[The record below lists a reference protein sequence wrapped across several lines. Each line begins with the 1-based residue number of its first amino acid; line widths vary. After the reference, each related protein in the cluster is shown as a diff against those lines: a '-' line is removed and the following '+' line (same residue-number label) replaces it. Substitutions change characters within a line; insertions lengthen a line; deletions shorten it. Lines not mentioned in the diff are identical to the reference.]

1 MYANCH
7 GNDHNFTE
15 TWSYNKVMKGLKV
28 RIRMKQFRIPQILIV
43 SLSLLLSISV
53 ASSASAA
60 TLTVNEY
67 TDGAESGNAS
77 GTCNLREAIQAINN
91 GADIVGDCT
100 ATGTYGTAD
109 EIQFT
114 GTFPQTYTLTWDAGG
129 GTAHPLIVDNDL
141 IITGPGSA
149 DLTIDGNDETMAFIL
164 GAQFSGT
171 GVVFD
176 LSGVTLLDGNSTVA
190 FGSYGYNGGEGG
202 TIYSQDGGEVTL
214 DDIIMNG
221 GTGVNGANLY
231 IGTNSTLTMSDT
243 EILNGESLF
252 GGRGGGIYLGNGS
265 SATITTSIIDG
276 NTTNTQS
283 GGGIYS
289 ESVFLDIRNS
299 TISNNTTD
307 IDNADFAQGGGIY
320 QSPVASSEFIMVD
333 SRLLGN
339 YAPSEGGGILVDS
352 TSIFINGSE
361 ISDNTTDVNG
371 GGIKIGGST
380 AVILNSTLSGNHA
393 ASAGGGFSL
402 VGTGFV
408 YFIHSTI
415 TANTV
420 TNQTRSAGIFFAND
434 GNVHLIG
441 TILAENNT
449 TGDNDDCFSFAT
461 PTITSGGYNL
471 IGVNNGCSG
480 FFTAD
485 PTDIVGTSAS
495 PETADLEA
503 LADNDG
509 PDSPTTTPQTHEA
522 TVASANVWEAIP
534 SATCEDTFTAANYGP
549 GGSVVNTTTH
559 SFGTNILAE
568 FATISEE
575 DQRDYPRPGMTD
587 CEIGAFEN
595 STLAVY
601 DYGDAP
607 DTYATLSASTGAFHT
622 IDTDLLLGAE
632 IDDETDGQPTAG
644 ADGDDTNG
652 TTPDDEDGVT
662 FSTLTESNSGSADID
677 IVNNTGANAYLQAW
691 VDYDNNGTFE
701 AGEQVAT
708 DVAANATGTVNIF
721 ISPPPGSAGTTYARF
736 RLTPTS
742 GLGSDGDGGIGE
754 VEDYQITINNSVTT
768 TSSGGGGAGGRST
781 PTPPPSED
789 PQEDPETEAPEE
801 SPEETPQDPEEL
813 IQTAIE
819 KIAEAPTR
827 QLLRIKDDLVH
838 TQIWPRTGVDA
849 TISSA
854 LARVYGA
861 TSPFSDL
868 DINHLYFEPTVVLYL
883 QGVVEGY
890 QDGTVQLERH
900 ISRVE
905 ALKLILYTT
914 ESTIFED
921 NRAIFPDT
929 EEGAWYQPYLN
940 TALYFEL
947 IGGYENGN
955 FGPNDD
961 VTFGQAFKMVS
972 QILKFSISE
981 QEQNDQHWAEKYA
994 HELRKR
1000 SIIPPE
1006 LNSQSLYDQPIT
1018 RGQLFALIY
1027 RAIMFVDHDHEAF
1040 LDTIELSIPKLNIN
1054 NIPVQR
1060 TVLSTTAIWLKDIID
1075 STGFYENPLPEK
1087 NGQLVIFG
1095 HSSKYI
1101 WDPNTFGTIF
1111 RPLMNDLNVGDAVEL
1126 SIGGTVHTYEITNKE
1141 KVPEENIDNLKNN
1154 NSDLIIFTCDLDIT
1168 QRWVFSAK
1176 KLT

>member
-1 MYANCH
+1 
-7 GNDHNFTE
+7 
-15 TWSYNKVMKGLKV
+15 
-28 RIRMKQFRIPQILIV
+28 MKQLRIPQILIV
-43 SLSLLLSISV
+43 SLGLLLSISIV
-53 ASSASAA
+53 SPASAA

-67 TDGAESGNAS
+67 TDGAESGNTS
-77 GTCNLREAIQAINN
+77 GTCNLREAIQAIND
-91 GADIVGDCT
+91 GADIAGDCT

-129 GTAHPLIVDNDL
+129 GTAHPLIIDNDVT
-141 IITGPGSA
+141 ITGPGSGS
-149 DLTIDGNDETMAFIL
+149 LTIDGNEEAQIFFL
-164 GAQFSGT
+164 GKEYTGT
-171 GVVFD
+171 GITFN
-176 LSGVTLLDGNSTVA
+176 LSGATLANGDATVA
-190 FGSYGYNGGEGG
+190 FGSYGYNAGEGG
-202 TIYSQDGGEVTL
+202 LIYSQDGGDITL
-214 DDIIMNG
+214 DDVILNSGNSAG
-221 GTGVNGANLY
+221 GGNLY
-231 IGTNSTLTMSDT
+231 IGTTSTATINNTQIID
-243 EILNGESLF
+243 GQSLF
-252 GGRGGGIYLGNGS
+252 NGRGGGMYIGTGS
-265 SATITTSIIDG
+265 EVTITNSIIDG
-276 NTTNTQS
+276 NTTASQS

-289 ESVFLDIRNS
+289 DAVLLEIRNS
-299 TISNNTTD
+299 TISNNLTD
-307 IDNADFAQGGGIY
+307 TSNSDFAQGGGIFSDT
-320 QSPVASSEFIMVD
+320 QTNSEFILVD
-333 SRLLGN
+333 SRIIN
-339 YAPSEGGGILVDS
+339 NFAPAEGGGILTDS
-352 TSIFINGSE
+352 DSIYIDGTE
-361 ISDNTTDVNG
+361 ISGNTADTSG
-371 GGIKIGGST
+371 GGIKIGGSNT
-380 AVILNSTLSGNHA
+380 VIINSTLSGNHA
-393 ASAGGGFSL
+393 GSEGGAFNL

-420 TNQTRSAGIFFAND
+420 TNQTRGAGLHFSNN
-434 GNVHLIG
+434 GNMHLIG

-449 TGDNDDCFSFAT
+449 TGDNDDCFTFDS

-471 IGVNNGCSG
+471 IGVNDGCSA
-480 FFTAD
+480 FFTPD
-485 PTDIVGTSAS
+485 GSDIVGTSAS
-495 PETADLEA
+495 PETADLQA

-509 PDSPTTTPQTHEA
+509 PDSPTTTPQTHEV
-522 TVASANVWEAIP
+522 TVASTNVWEAIP
-534 SATCEDTFTAANYGP
+534 SATCTDTFTAANYGP
-549 GGSVVNTTTH
+549 GGSVVDTTAH
-559 SFGTNILAE
+559 PFGTNILAE
-568 FATISEE
+568 FAGITLQ

-607 DTYATLSASTGAFHT
+607 DSYATLTASTGAFHT
-622 IDTDLLLGAE
+622 VDADLFMGASV
-632 IDDETDGQPTAG
+632 DDELDGQPTAS
-644 ADGDDTNG
+644 ADGDDLNG

-662 FSTLTESNSGSADID
+662 FSTLTESNSGTADIQ
-677 IVNNTGANAYLQAW
+677 ILNTTGGNAYLQAW
-691 VDYDNNGTFE
+691 VDYNSNGTFE

-708 DVAANATGTVNIF
+708 DVAANASGTISIY

-736 RLTPTS
+736 RLTPTA
-742 GLGSDGDGGIGE
+742 GLGSSGDGGIGE
-754 VEDYQITINNSVTT
+754 VEDYQITINDSASTV
-768 TSSGGGGAGGRST
+768 SSGGGGAGGRST
-781 PTPPPSED
+781 PLQIPDPSED
-789 PQEDPETEAPEE
+789 PQEDPETENPEE
-801 SPEETPQDPEEL
+801 SPEETPQDPEES
-813 IQTAIE
+813 IQAAIE

-827 QLLRIKDDLVH
+827 QLIRVKDDLVH
-838 TQIWPRTGVDA
+838 TQVWPRTGVDA

-914 ESTIFED
+914 EATIFED
-921 NRAIFPDT
+921 KRAIFPDT

-940 TALYFEL
+940 TALYFDL
-947 IGGYENGN
+947 ISGYENGN

-972 QILKFSISE
+972 QILKISVSE
-981 QEQNDQHWAEKYA
+981 QEQTEQHWAEKYA

-1000 SIIPPE
+1000 NIIPPE
-1006 LNSQSLYDQPIT
+1006 LNSNELYDQPIT

-1040 LDTIELSIPKLNIN
+1040 LDTIELTIPKLNIN

-1060 TVLSTTAIWLKDIID
+1060 TVLSTTAIWLRDIID

-1111 RPLMNDLNVGDAVEL
+1111 RPFINDLNVGDRVEL
-1126 SIGGTVHTYEITNKE
+1126 TIARTVHTYEITNKE

-1154 NSDLIIFTCDLDIT
+1154 TSDLVLFTCDLNIT

-1176 KLT
+1176 EITQ